1 MRRTLALLDGHSL
14 AYRAFFALPEDL
26 ATSSGQVTNAAYGF
40 TRMLVKLLGDHHP
53 DAVVVAWDVS
63 RQTFRSAEYPE
74 YKAQRTSA
82 PDTFKSQLP
91 LIREVLDSLS
101 IRQLQRE
108 GFEADDIIA
117 SIAHQAS
124 ADDWDVL
131 VVTGDRDAFQ
141 LIDDNV
147 TVLYT
152 RRGITDVVRATADYV
167 EERYGITPGQY
178 VEYAALRGDNSDNLP
193 GVPGVGEKTAAK
205 LINAHGSLEGIFAA
219 VDDQSPKLREN
230 LIENEEQVLLNRR
243 LMALVTD
250 MDFDVEIEE
259 LVRGD
264 WDRAVA
270 KELFVSLEFH
280 SLWEDLIAVQPGSE
294 RQIEVVEAEGVVAA
308 SESAVTALR
317 SNRMVIDWIEAGA
330 FSGLAVL
337 TGEGTASVVSVDDL
351 EPLRSV
357 LADPDVPKIVHHG
370 KPLVKRLFECGFDVR
385 GLGFDTA
392 LAAYVVNPAT
402 RAYDLTEVAF
412 KFLGMELESPDAE
425 ASGGGGQAAFDFSEG
440 PDLEAAAR
448 RVVAID
454 RLSAQ
459 LSTELEDRDEL
470 GLFNEIELP
479 LILTLAHMEEAGI
492 RIDRPYLE
500 ELGDRLREELS
511 FLEKKIHE
519 LNGEPFNVNST
530 DQLRTVLFERLGLPI
545 SKKTSTGKPSTDASV
560 LEKLDH
566 PLVDHLLK
574 YRELE
579 KLRGTY
585 VDGYLPLIASD
596 GRIHTTFN
604 QMAAA
609 TGRLSSE
616 EPNLQNI
623 PVRSDSGMTI
633 RRAFI
638 PDDEA
643 LFVVADYSQI
653 ELRVLAHLT
662 EDAGLLEAFRSGQD
676 IHTATSARVFGVE
689 PELVSSEMRRRAKV
703 INFGL
708 LYGMEAFGLA
718 QRLDISRDEA
728 AEHMEAYF
736 GQFPDVKAFMDGMVT
751 MARRNGY
758 TATLFGR
765 RRYLPEL
772 KSDNWRIRQMGERM
786 ALNAPVQ
793 GTAADIIKKAMLVLE
808 SELLDAGM
816 ETQMLL
822 QIHDELIIE
831 APKDE
836 LDAAIAMTRQVME
849 HVVEL
854 AVPLIVDINTGP
866 NLAAVKA

>member
-1 MRRTLALLDGHSL
+1 VTKTLALLDGHSL

-53 DAVVVAWDVS
+53 DAVAVAWDVS
-63 RQTFRSAEYPE
+63 RQTFRSEEYPE
-74 YKAQRTSA
+74 YKAQRTTA

-91 LIREVLDSLS
+91 LIREVLDALS
-101 IRQLQRE
+101 IKQLQME
-108 GFEADDIIA
+108 GFEADDVIA
-117 SIAHQAS
+117 TLAEKAK
-124 ADDWDVL
+124 AEGWKVL

-141 LIDDNV
+141 LIDDDV

-167 EERYGITPGQY
+167 EERYGITPEQY

-193 GVPGVGEKTAAK
+193 GVLGVGEKTAAK
-205 LINAHGSLEGIFAA
+205 LINNYGSLEGIFAA
-219 VDDQSPKLREN
+219 VDDQSPKLSQNLREN
-230 LIENEEQVLLNRR
+230 QDQVMLNRK
-243 LMALVTD
+243 LMKLVTD
-250 MDFDVEIEE
+250 LDVPAEPDE

-264 WDRAVA
+264 WDRKAA
-270 KELFVSLEFH
+270 KDLFVSLEFH
-280 SLWEDLIAVQPGSE
+280 SLWEDLLEVQPGSE
-294 RQIEVVEAEGVVAA
+294 RTIEVVEAEGVVAT
-308 SESAVTALR
+308 SEAAVGALG
-317 SNRMVIDWIEAGA
+317 SDRMVIDWVEEGS
-330 FSGLAVL
+330 FSGIAILS
-337 TGEGTASVVSVDDL
+337 GEGSASVVSVDDL

-357 LADPDVPKIVHHG
+357 LADPNVPKIVHHG
-370 KPLVKRLFECGFDVR
+370 KPLVKKLFECGFDTR

-402 RAYDLTEVAF
+402 RAYDLTEVAS
-412 KFLGMELESPDAE
+412 KFLGMELESPDE
-425 ASGGGGQAAFDFSEG
+425 SMDHGGQGAFDFSDG

-454 RLSAQ
+454 RLSVQ
-459 LSTELEDRDEL
+459 LATELADRDEL
-470 GLFNEIELP
+470 ELFREIELP
-479 LILTLAHMEEAGI
+479 LVSTLAHMEETGI
-492 RIDRPYLE
+492 RVDRPYLE
-500 ELGDRLREELS
+500 DLGDRLREELAI
-511 FLEKKIHE
+511 LEKKIHE

-530 DQLRTVLFERLGLPI
+530 DQLRIVLFENLGLPI

-579 KLRGTY
+579 KLRSTY
-585 VDGYLPLIASD
+585 VDGYLPLIKSD

-623 PVRSDSGMTI
+623 PVRSESGMTI

-638 PDDEA
+638 PEDGWT
-643 LFVVADYSQI
+643 FIVADYSQI
-653 ELRVLAHLT
+653 ELRILAHLS
-662 EDAGLLEAFRSGQD
+662 EDAGLVEAFRSGQD
-676 IHTATSARVFGVE
+676 IHTATSARVFGVDAD
-689 PELVSSEMRRRAKV
+689 LVTPEMRRRAKV

-728 AEHMEAYF
+728 AAQMDAYF
-736 GQFPDVKAFMDGMVT
+736 SQFPNVKEFMDGMVT
-751 MARRNGY
+751 QARRNGY

-793 GTAADIIKKAMLVLE
+793 GTAADVIKKAMIELE
-808 SELLDAGM
+808 SELIAAGM
-816 ETQMLL
+816 DTQMLL
-822 QIHDELIIE
+822 QIHDELILE
-831 APKDE
+831 SPPDE
-836 LDAAIAMTRQVME
+836 MEDAIDLTRRVME
-849 HVVEL
+849 NVVEL
-854 AVPLIVDINTGP
+854 HVPLTVDINTGP
-866 NLAAVKA
+866 DLASVKA

>member
-1 MRRTLALLDGHSL
+1 MTKTLALLDGHSL

-53 DAVVVAWDVS
+53 DALAVAWDVS
-63 RQTFRSAEYPE
+63 RQTFRSEEYPE
-74 YKAQRTSA
+74 YKAQRTTA
-82 PDTFKSQLP
+82 PDSFKSQLP
-91 LIREVLDSLS
+91 LIREVLDTLA
-101 IRQLQRE
+101 IRQIQME
-108 GFEADDIIA
+108 GFEADDVIA
-117 SIAHQAS
+117 SIAEKAK
-124 ADDWDVL
+124 AEGWDVL

-141 LIDDNV
+141 LIDDHV

-152 RRGITDVVRATADYV
+152 RRGITDVVRATSAYV
-167 EERYGITPGQY
+167 EERYGITPSQY

-205 LINAHGSLEGIFAA
+205 LINAYGSLEGIFAA
-219 VDDQSPKLREN
+219 VDDQSPKLAENLREN
-230 LIENEEQVLLNRR
+230 EDQAMLNRR
-243 LMALVTD
+243 LMKLVTD
-250 MDFDVEIEE
+250 LDVGAEPDE

-264 WDRAVA
+264 WDRTAA
-270 KELFVSLEFH
+270 KDLFVSLEFH
-280 SLWEDLIAVQPGSE
+280 SLWEDMLEVQPGSE
-294 RQIEVVEAEGVVAA
+294 RTIEVVEAEGVVATSVA
-308 SESAVTALR
+308 AVEALG
-317 SNRMVIDWIEAGA
+317 SDRMVLDWVEDGS
-330 FSGLAVL
+330 FSGIAVL
-337 TGEGTASVVSVDDL
+337 TGEDSASLVSIDDL

-357 LADPDVPKIVHHG
+357 LADPAVPKIVHHG
-370 KPLVKRLFECGFDVR
+370 KPLVKKLFEYGFEVK

-412 KFLGMELESPDAE
+412 KFLGMELESPDDE
-425 ASGGGGQAAFDFSEG
+425 LSGSGGQGAFDFSDG

-454 RLSAQ
+454 RLSEQ
-459 LSTELEDRDEL
+459 LATELADRDEL
-470 GLFNEIELP
+470 DLFREIELP
-479 LILTLAHMEEAGI
+479 LVLTLAHMEETGI
-492 RIDRPYLE
+492 RVDRPYLE
-500 ELGDRLREELS
+500 DLGDRLREELAV
-511 FLEKKIHE
+511 LEKKLHE

-530 DQLRTVLFERLGLPI
+530 DQLRTVLFQNLGLPI

-579 KLRGTY
+579 KLRSTY
-585 VDGYLPLIASD
+585 VDGYLPLIEQD

-623 PVRSDSGMTI
+623 PVRSESGMTI

-638 PDDEA
+638 PEEGWT
-643 LFVVADYSQI
+643 FIVADYSQI
-653 ELRVLAHLT
+653 ELRILAHLS
-662 EDAGLLEAFRSGQD
+662 EDEGLVEAFRSGQD
-676 IHTATSARVFGVE
+676 IHTATSARVFGVDA
-689 PELVSSEMRRRAKV
+689 ELVTAEMRRRAKV

-728 AEHMEAYF
+728 AAQMDAYF
-736 GQFPDVKAFMDGMVT
+736 SQFPNVKEFMDGMVT
-751 MARRNGY
+751 QARRNGY

-793 GTAADIIKKAMLVLE
+793 GTAADVIKKAMIELEAQLVA
-808 SELLDAGM
+808 AGM
-816 ETQMLL
+816 ESQMLL
-822 QIHDELIIE
+822 QIHDELILE
-831 APKDE
+831 SPPE
-836 LDAAIAMTRQVME
+836 ETDAAIALTKHVME
-849 HVVEL
+849 TVVDL
-854 AVPLIVDINTGP
+854 NVTLTVDINTGP
-866 NLAAVKA
+866 NLAAVKG